1 MDSRQ
6 PHSHDQAPSNTNPNI
21 FDDEYAVENSSDL
34 DGEFAVADG
43 FRPTAQTHPD
53 PGPTSVASRT
63 SAALDHR
70 WSRQSSVRHSI
81 SENFPAETKNPSGPG
96 SSSVQPRSSISKG
109 GHAPPTSTAVPDEGP
124 NTPVAERSQP
134 DSPAGQR
141 AAVPLQHRISIAST
155 SSFATVQ
162 NSSSPYAAA
171 SSGPSH
177 PYGMYPQGTGL
188 TRSLSTSTT
197 ATARTPGRSSV
208 AGQGPQHPY
217 AMYQQNVVDDPDEI
231 QSAPAVPD
239 PITVG
244 FPGLGA
250 GFHRQIGPDG
260 EEQDIIGPDGHMEQ
274 LPPYSRFPEEGP
286 TKASLLA
293 VPEEFAMYETETPAA
308 GGAAAAG
315 ASGVAG
321 AAANPSVEALVG
333 NNATTNRAVT
343 NGPHEPQNGQGQTGS
358 DASSTVTENERRPW
372 SEKTWDEKKKT
383 KILWGRVPLWLLI
396 IALVIILILAIVLGA
411 VIGTLVAK
419 EKMADKKHQYQNPS
433 AVLTSRIDATPIPT
447 PTNLPAL
454 PLGKFALPI
463 RSPDVSSN
471 ECLSISDQNDAW
483 SCDMEGAPM
492 EINVQNPS
500 TKGLAAW
507 MNPLRNSS
515 GFNYGSQVPKIA
527 PILLDLVEDLD
538 SPSDGPAWHFQTL
551 YDKIVILRHEDL
563 NVNSASNNNKNKVK
577 RQNSPPWAT
586 GSFQM
591 PPGFLHRGQVVAG
604 ETPWLCI
611 WNQTFL
617 ETFFYVERNSTA
629 AQATPAATTPSPSAT
644 SPSVSTS
651 YPSPTSVEPSTTTV
665 FETSPTVTAY
675 QKRGSPGSTG
685 PSGASSTDDP
695 DDLTCYPRLVKLEE
709 RRMVTNTAP
718 YCQKMQLLDDGQ
730 LVIWHD
736 SNGDVLTIEL
746 SENEDNH
753 NHGSGSGSGSGS
765 SSSKRSLTKRNSVG
779 TSCHCQWTYS

>member
-6 PHSHDQAPSNTNPNI
+6 PHNHDQAPSNTNPNI

-63 SAALDHR
+63 SAALEHR

-109 GHAPPTSTAVPDEGP
+109 GHAPPTSTA
-124 NTPVAERSQP
+124 
-134 DSPAGQR
+134 R
-141 AAVPLQHRISIAST
+141 AAIPLQHRISIAST

-171 SSGPSH
+171 NSGPSH

-197 ATARTPGRSSV
+197 ATSRTPGRSSV

-231 QSAPAVPD
+231 QSAPAVPN
-239 PITVG
+239 PIPVG

-293 VPEEFAMYETETPAA
+293 VPEEFAMYETETPAT
-308 GGAAAAG
+308 GGATATG

-321 AAANPSVEALVG
+321 AAAGAAANPSAEAL
-333 NNATTNRAVT
+333 
-343 NGPHEPQNGQGQTGS
+343 
-358 DASSTVTENERRPW
+358 
-372 SEKTWDEKKKT
+372 TWDEKKKT

-483 SCDMEGAPM
+483 SCDMEGAPI
-492 EINVQNPS
+492 ELNVQNPS
-500 TKGLAAW
+500 AKGLAAW
-507 MNPLRNSS
+507 MNPLRNAS
-515 GFNYGSQVPKIA
+515 GVNYGTQVPKIA

-551 YDKIVILRHEDL
+551 YDKMVILRHEDL
-563 NVNSASNNNKNKVK
+563 NVNSASNNDGKVK

-629 AQATPAATTPSPSAT
+629 VQATPAATTPSPSAT

-651 YPSPTSVEPSTTTV
+651 YPFPTSVEPSTTTV

-675 QKRGSPGSTG
+675 QKRGSPSTTG
-685 PSGASSTDDP
+685 PSDASSTDDP
-695 DDLTCYPRLVKLEE
+695 DELTCYPRLVKLEE

-736 SNGDVLTIEL
+736 GNGDVLTIEL
-746 SENEDNH
+746 SENEDND
-753 NHGSGSGSGSGS
+753 NHGSGSGS
-765 SSSKRSLTKRNSVG
+765 SSSKRSLTKRNSDG

>member
-6 PHSHDQAPSNTNPNI
+6 PRNHDQALSNTNPNI
-21 FDDEYAVENSSDL
+21 FDDEYAVDNSSDL
-34 DGEFAVADG
+34 DGEFAVVDG
-43 FRPTAQTHPD
+43 FRPTAQTHSD
-53 PGPTSVASRT
+53 LGPTSVASRT

-81 SENFPAETKNPSGPG
+81 GENFPAETKNPSGLG
-96 SSSVQPRSSISKG
+96 SSSLQPRSSISKSG
-109 GHAPPTSTAVPDEGP
+109 QAPSTSTPVSDERSS
-124 NTPVAERSQP
+124 TPVPERSQP

-141 AAVPLQHRISIAST
+141 AAAPLQHRISIAST

-171 SSGPSH
+171 HSGPSH

-197 ATARTPGRSSV
+197 ATSRTPGRSSV

-231 QSAPAVPD
+231 QSAPAVPN
-239 PITVG
+239 PIPVG

-308 GGAAAAG
+308 GGATAAA
-315 ASGVAG
+315 ASGIAGPAAG
-321 AAANPSVEALVG
+321 AAANPSAEALV
-333 NNATTNRAVT
+333 ATTNRAVT
-343 NGPHEPQNGQGQTGS
+343 DGSNEPQNGQGHTGS
-358 DASSTVTENERRPW
+358 DASSTVVGTENERRPW

-419 EKMADKKHQYQNPS
+419 EKMSGKKHEYQNPS

-471 ECLSISDQNDAW
+471 ECLTISDQNDAW
-483 SCDMEGAPM
+483 SCGMEGAPI

-500 TKGLAAW
+500 AKGFAAW
-507 MNPLRNSS
+507 MNPLRNAS
-515 GFNYGSQVPKIA
+515 GVNYGAQVPKIA
-527 PILLDLVEDLD
+527 PILLDLVQDLD

-551 YDKIVILRHEDL
+551 YDKMVILRHEEL
-563 NVNSASNNNKNKVK
+563 NVNSASTNANKVK

-591 PPGFLHRGQVVAG
+591 PPGFLHRGRVVAG

-629 AQATPAATTPSPSAT
+629 TLATPAATTPSPSAT
-644 SPSVSTS
+644 PPPFSTS
-651 YPSPTSVEPSTTTV
+651 YPSATSVAPSTTTI
-665 FETSPTVTAY
+665 FETSPMVTAY
-675 QKRGSPGSTG
+675 QKRGIPSSTG
-685 PSGASSTDDP
+685 PSGASSTDDA

-746 SENEDNH
+746 SENENNG
-753 NHGSGSGSGSGS
+753 NHGSGSGTSR
-765 SSSKRSLTKRNSVG
+765 RSLTKRNSDG
-779 TSCHCQWTYS
+779 TSCHCQWTYT

>member
-6 PHSHDQAPSNTNPNI
+6 PNRHDQAPSNTNPNI

-43 FRPTAQTHPD
+43 FRPGTQTLPD
-53 PGPTSVASRT
+53 QGTTTVASRT

-81 SENFPAETKNPSGPG
+81 SENFPPETKNPSGPG
-96 SSSVQPRSSISKG
+96 SSSLQPRSSISKG
-109 GHAPPTSTAVPDEGP
+109 GHAPPSSMTMANEGSTAD
-124 NTPVAERSQP
+124 TPLN
-134 DSPAGQR
+134 DLPAAQCP
-141 AAVPLQHRISIAST
+141 AIPLQHRISIAST

-162 NSSSPYAAA
+162 NSSSPYATGN
-171 SSGPSH
+171 SGPSH

-197 ATARTPGRSSV
+197 ATSRNPGRSSV
-208 AGQGPQHPY
+208 AGQAPQHPY
-217 AMYQQNVVDDPDEI
+217 GMYPQNVVDDPDEI
-231 QSAPAVPD
+231 QTAPAMTNTVP
-239 PITVG
+239 VG

-260 EEQDIIGPDGHMEQ
+260 EEQDIIGPDGHTEQ

-293 VPEEFAMYETETPAA
+293 VPEEYGMYETDTPA
-308 GGAAAAG
+308 GGATAASGAAVAAAATAAAAG
-315 ASGVAG
+315 SAT
-321 AAANPSVEALVG
+321 NPSAEALVG
-333 NNATTNRAVT
+333 NASTNRGVT
-343 NGPHEPQNGQGQTGS
+343 NGPNDGQNGQGQTGS
-358 DASSTVTENERRPW
+358 DASSTVVGTDHGNDRRPW

-383 KILWGRVPLWLLI
+383 KILWGKVPLWLLI

-411 VIGTLVAK
+411 VIGTLVTRD
-419 EKMADKKHQYQNPS
+419 KMADKKHQYQNPS
-433 AVLTSRIDATPIPT
+433 AILTSRIDATPIAT

-483 SCDMEGAPM
+483 SCDMEGAPI
-492 EINVQNPS
+492 EINVETPG

-507 MNPLRNSS
+507 MNPLRNAS
-515 GFNYGSQVPKIA
+515 GVNYGTQVPKIS

-551 YDKIVILRHEDL
+551 YDKMVILRPEDL
-563 NVNSASNNNKNKVK
+563 NANSGSNNNKVK
-577 RQNSPPWAT
+577 RQSSPPWST
-586 GSFQM
+586 GNFQM
-591 PPGFLHRGQVVAG
+591 PPGFLHRGQVAAG

-629 AQATPAATTPSPSAT
+629 AQAGAITTPTPSAT
-644 SPSVSTS
+644 SPTATTGYS
-651 YPSPTSVEPSTTTV
+651 SPTTSGPSTTTIY
-665 FETSPTVTAY
+665 ETSPTVTAY
-675 QKRGSPGSTG
+675 HKRGAVGSTTS
-685 PSGASSTDDP
+685 PSSAVATSDP
-695 DDLTCYPRLVKLEE
+695 DNLTCYPRLVKIEE

-730 LVIWHD
+730 LVIWRD
-736 SNGDVLTIEL
+736 SNGDMVTIEL
-746 SENEDNH
+746 SENEDNEGH
-753 NHGSGSGSGSGS
+753 SSGGGSGSR
-765 SSSKRSLTKRNSVG
+765 RSLIKRNNDG

>member
-6 PHSHDQAPSNTNPNI
+6 PHDHDQAPSNTNPNI

-34 DGEFAVADG
+34 DGESAVADG

-53 PGPTSVASRT
+53 QGPTSVASRT
-63 SAALDHR
+63 SAALDH
-70 WSRQSSVRHSI
+70 
-81 SENFPAETKNPSGPG
+81 
-96 SSSVQPRSSISKG
+96 SSISKG
-109 GHAPPTSTAVPDEGP
+109 GHAPPTSVPVANEGS
-124 NTPVAERSQP
+124 NAAVAERSRS

-141 AAVPLQHRISIAST
+141 AAAPLQHRISIAST

-171 SSGPSH
+171 HSGPSH

-197 ATARTPGRSSV
+197 ATSRTPGRSSV
-208 AGQGPQHPY
+208 AGQAPQHPY

-231 QSAPAVPD
+231 QSAPAVPNAI
-239 PITVG
+239 PVG

-260 EEQDIIGPDGHMEQ
+260 EEQDIIGPDGHTEQ

-293 VPEEFAMYETETPAA
+293 VPEEYGMYDTDTPAA
-308 GGAAAAG
+308 AGATAAA

-321 AAANPSVEALVG
+321 TGAAAGAATNPSAEAL
-333 NNATTNRAVT
+333 
-343 NGPHEPQNGQGQTGS
+343 
-358 DASSTVTENERRPW
+358 
-372 SEKTWDEKKKT
+372 TWDEKKKT
-383 KILWGRVPLWLLI
+383 KILWGKVPLWLLI

-419 EKMADKKHQYQNPS
+419 EKMADKKHQYKDPS

-447 PTNLPAL
+447 PTNLPDL

-471 ECLSISDQNDAW
+471 ECLSISNQNDAW
-483 SCDMEGAPM
+483 SCDMEGAPI
-492 EINVQNPS
+492 EVNVENPS
-500 TKGLAAW
+500 AKGFAAW
-507 MNPLRNSS
+507 MNPLSNAS
-515 GFNYGSQVPKIA
+515 GVNYGTQVPKIA

-551 YDKIVILRHEDL
+551 YDKMVILRHEDL
-563 NVNSASNNNKNKVK
+563 NVNSA
-577 RQNSPPWAT
+577 
-586 GSFQM
+586 GSSLQM
-591 PPGFLHRGQVVAG
+591 PPGFLHRGQVAAG

-617 ETFFYVERNSTA
+617 ETFFYVARNSTA
-629 AQATPAATTPSPSAT
+629 VQATPAVTTPLPSAT
-644 SPSVSTS
+644 SPSTAPIYS
-651 YPSPTSVEPSTTTV
+651 SPTSIEPSTTTV

-675 QKRGSPGSTG
+675 QKRGPPSSIG
-685 PSGASSTDDP
+685 PSIATSTEDPNDLAS
-695 DDLTCYPRLVKLEE
+695 YPRLVKLEE

-730 LVIWHD
+730 LVMWHD
-736 SNGDVLTIEL
+736 SNGDDLTIEL
-746 SENEDNH
+746 SENEDND
-753 NHGSGSGSGSGS
+753 NHGSGSGS
-765 SSSKRSLTKRNSVG
+765 SSSRRSLTKRNSDG